1 MSTICPRHNQTDLT
15 GLRLVCVR
23 VENKAI
29 FYALQS
35 GLQTLGFD
43 AVYLS
48 SNCGKKSQENPYFLA
63 SHVTLVAL
71 FLSRAAQ
78 LFLPV
83 SLS

>member
-1 MSTICPRHNQTDLT
+1 METISSDWLHVPPISYLP
-15 GLRLVCVR
+15 
-23 VENKAI
+23 KAI

-35 GLQTLGFD
+35 GLQTLGFG

-48 SNCGKKSQENPYFLA
+48 INCVKKSQENPYFLA